1 VPHWHPQ
8 SFSGPDFPLPTT
20 GVTGQDVVAP
30 SSHPGGMYGGL
41 PLLLEEYPL
50 DEELL
55 PPLLLLLPPEDEL
68 DMLDSLKP

>member
-1 VPHWHPQ
+1 
-8 SFSGPDFPLPTT
+8 
-20 GVTGQDVVAP
+20 
-30 SSHPGGMYGGL
+30 MYGGL